1 MVWKIV
7 AIAMVG
13 VFAVLILIG
22 MIKAHNIKSSFAAP
36 TSAQIDYAKELAI
49 DKFESIGGNT
59 SAFQIRVED
68 RMRRPH
74 DDISNRTILQVVF
87 YNDTTTH
94 LFLVDVN
101 SGKVI
106 MHSETEMYEK
116 PLDEIRHND
125 KFPFGSGLPW
135 PEIPRVK

>member
-7 AIAMVG
+7 AIAVVG
-13 VFAVLILIG
+13 IFAVLIIMGL
-22 MIKAHNIKSSFAAP
+22 IKAHNIKSSFAAP
-36 TSAQIDYAKELAI
+36 TNAQIDLAKNLAI
-49 DKFESIGGNT
+49 EKFESIGGNP

-68 RMRRPH
+68 RMRRPR
-74 DDISNRTILQVVF
+74 DDTTNTTILQVVF

-116 PLDEIRHND
+116 LPSSGEMQHNERP
-125 KFPFGSGLPW
+125 PFGPGA
-135 PEIPRVK
+135 

>member
-13 VFAVLILIG
+13 IFAVLIIMGL
-22 MIKAHNIKSSFAAP
+22 IKAHNIKSSFTSP
-36 TSAQIDYAKELAI
+36 TNAQIDLARNLAI
-49 DKFESIGGNT
+49 EKFESIGGNT

-68 RMRRPH
+68 RMRRPR
-74 DDISNRTILQVVF
+74 DEINNRTILQVVF

-94 LFLVDVN
+94 IFLVDVN

-116 PLDEIRHND
+116 LPSPGEMQHNERP
-125 KFPFGSGLPW
+125 PFGPGA
-135 PEIPRVK
+135 